1 MLFLTRLFGG
11 TGDLERQFEFVLNG
25 WINVSKFRRLEHDK
39 DPIAGDR
46 DGTCNM
52 TIRNKPIKKALHG
65 LPWFTTVKGGAY
77 VLLPGLRA
85 LRSLG
90 NALSARITR
99 IRLCRAGSLHMKL
112 RVPAWRDT
120 LGKDAVAGLVLGVES
135 VPDGLAAGLLAGVNP
150 LAGLYAYL
158 FGTIGGSF
166 FTGSAFMAV
175 QATGAMAIVVADVP
189 AVHSADDP
197 ARALFTLSVLTG
209 VVMLA
214 AGLLRLGSVLR
225 FVSNA
230 VMVGFISAVGVN
242 IILGQLANLTGYKA
256 EGANR
261 VVRAINTLVHPGE
274 LHLQSLAI
282 GVVTVALILVLERT
296 RLGPL
301 GLVLAVIVASAGVA
315 VLGWHG
321 VATVGE
327 LSKIPRALPLPEVP
341 MLRLVPSLVIPAVS
355 LAFVGL
361 IQGAAISASFP
372 NPDGRYPDAS
382 RDFIGQGAANVIAG
396 IFRGMPVGGSMS
408 ATSLNKSAGARSRIA
423 LMIAGVVM
431 AVVILAFAGLVGHI
445 AMPALAGLLILV
457 GFRTIKPDDL
467 RSVWKTGTVQK
478 AVLATTFVLTMVIP
492 LQYAVLAGV
501 GLSAILHVVRQSNQI
516 TIKRWRLDP
525 DGNLIETD
533 PPAQLPA
540 NEVVVLQ
547 PYGSLFFAAAP
558 VLESQLPAP
567 ADAGTGNSV
576 VILRLRG
583 RTDLGTTFMDVLRR
597 YAQTLTAN
605 GSKLVIVSASE
616 RIQEQLRVTGV
627 TDLITS
633 ENIYTGDERVGATLK
648 RAYADATAW
657 IEHNQH
663 ATGTDTR

>member
-1 MLFLTRLFGG
+1 
-11 TGDLERQFEFVLNG
+11 
-25 WINVSKFRRLEHDK
+25 
-39 DPIAGDR
+39 
-46 DGTCNM
+46 
-52 TIRNKPIKKALHG
+52 
-65 LPWFTTVKGGAY
+65 
-77 VLLPGLRA
+77 
-85 LRSLG
+85 
-90 NALSARITR
+90 
-99 IRLCRAGSLHMKL
+99 MKL
-112 RVPAWRDT
+112 RVPVRRDT

-158 FGTIGGSF
+158 FGTIGGSL
-166 FTGSAFMAV
+166 FTSSAFMAV
-175 QATGAMAIVVADVP
+175 QATGAMAIIIADVP

-214 AGLLRLGSVLR
+214 AGFLRLGSVLR

-261 VVRAINTLVHPGE
+261 VVRAVNTLIHPGE

-282 GVVTVALILVLERT
+282 GVLTIALILVLERT
-296 RLGPL
+296 KAGPL
-301 GLVLAVIVASAGVA
+301 GLVLAVIITSAGVA
-315 VLGWHG
+315 VLGWGG
-321 VATVGE
+321 VATVRE
-327 LSKIPRALPLPEVP
+327 LSEVPRALPLPEAP
-341 MLRLVPSLVIPAVS
+341 MLRLVPSLVVPAVS

-361 IQGAAISASFP
+361 VQGAAISAGFP

-396 IFRGMPVGGSMS
+396 IFRGMAVGGSMS
-408 ATSLNKSAGARSRIA
+408 ATSLNRAAGARSRIA
-423 LMIAGVVM
+423 LMIASVVM
-431 AVVILAFAGLVGHI
+431 AVVIIAFAGLVGHI
-445 AMPALAGLLILV
+445 AMPALAGLLMLV
-457 GFRTIKPDDL
+457 GYRTIKLDDL
-467 RSVWKTGTVQK
+467 RSVWKTGAVQK
-478 AVLATTFVLTMVIP
+478 AVLATSFALTMVIP

-501 GLSAILHVVRQSNQI
+501 GLSVILHVVRQSNQV

-540 NEVVVLQ
+540 GEVVALQ
-547 PYGSLFFAAAP
+547 PYGTLFFAAAP

-567 ADAGTGNSV
+567 AAISLNSV

-597 YAQTLTAN
+597 YAQALTAA

-627 TDLITS
+627 TDLITP
-633 ENIYTGDERVGATLK
+633 ENIYAGDERVGASLK

-663 ATGTDTR
+663 ATGTDAR

>member
-1 MLFLTRLFGG
+1 
-11 TGDLERQFEFVLNG
+11 
-25 WINVSKFRRLEHDK
+25 
-39 DPIAGDR
+39 
-46 DGTCNM
+46 
-52 TIRNKPIKKALHG
+52 
-65 LPWFTTVKGGAY
+65 
-77 VLLPGLRA
+77 
-85 LRSLG
+85 
-90 NALSARITR
+90 
-99 IRLCRAGSLHMKL
+99 MKL
-112 RVPAWRDT
+112 GIPARRDT

-150 LAGLYAYL
+150 IAGLYAYL

-166 FTGSAFMAV
+166 FTSSAFMAV

-197 ARALFTLSVLTG
+197 ARALFTLSLLTG

-214 AGLLRLGSVLR
+214 AGFLRLGSVLR

-282 GVVTVALILVLERT
+282 GVVTIALILVLERT

-321 VATVGE
+321 VATVSD
-327 LSKIPRALPLPEVP
+327 LSKIPRALPLPEAP
-341 MLRLVPSLVIPAVS
+341 MLRLVPSLLVPAVS

-361 IQGAAISASFP
+361 VQGAAISANFP
-372 NPDGRYPDAS
+372 NPDGRYPDTS

-445 AMPALAGLLILV
+445 AMPALAGLLMLV

-467 RSVWKTGTVQK
+467 QSVWKTGAGQK

-501 GLSAILHVVRQSNQI
+501 GLSVILHVVRQSNQV

-533 PPAQLPA
+533 PPARLPA

-547 PYGSLFFAAAP
+547 PYGSLFFAAASA
-558 VLESQLPAP
+558 LESQLPAP
-567 ADAGTGNSV
+567 ADAVGNSV

-597 YAQTLTAN
+597 YAQTLKAT

-627 TDLITS
+627 TDLIIP
-633 ENIYTGDERVGATLK
+633 ENIYTGDERVGAAVK

-663 ATGTDTR
+663 ASGTDTR

>member
-1 MLFLTRLFGG
+1 
-11 TGDLERQFEFVLNG
+11 
-25 WINVSKFRRLEHDK
+25 
-39 DPIAGDR
+39 
-46 DGTCNM
+46 
-52 TIRNKPIKKALHG
+52 
-65 LPWFTTVKGGAY
+65 
-77 VLLPGLRA
+77 
-85 LRSLG
+85 
-90 NALSARITR
+90 
-99 IRLCRAGSLHMKL
+99 MKL
-112 RVPAWRDT
+112 GIRARRDT
-120 LGKDAVAGLVLGVES
+120 LGKDAIAGLVLGVES

-150 LAGLYAYL
+150 IAGLYAYL

-166 FTGSAFMAV
+166 FTSSTFMAV

-197 ARALFTLSVLTG
+197 ARALYTLSLLTG

-214 AGLLRLGSVLR
+214 AGFLRLGSVLR

-282 GVVTVALILVLERT
+282 GVVTIALILVLERT

-321 VATVGE
+321 VATVSD
-327 LSKIPRALPLPEVP
+327 LSKIPRALPLPEAP
-341 MLRLVPSLVIPAVS
+341 MLRLVPSLLVPAVS

-361 IQGAAISASFP
+361 VQGAAISANFP
-372 NPDGRYPDAS
+372 NPDGRYPDTS

-445 AMPALAGLLILV
+445 AMPALAGLLMLV

-467 RSVWKTGTVQK
+467 QSVWKTGAGQK
-478 AVLATTFVLTMVIP
+478 VVLATTFVLTMVIP

-501 GLSAILHVVRQSNQI
+501 GLSVILHVVRQSNQV

-533 PPAQLPA
+533 PPARLPA
-540 NEVVVLQ
+540 NEVMVLQ
-547 PYGSLFFAAAP
+547 PYGSLFFAAASA
-558 VLESQLPAP
+558 LESQFPAP
-567 ADAGTGNSV
+567 ADAAGNSV

-583 RTDLGTTFMDVLRR
+583 RTDLGTTFMDVLRH
-597 YAQTLTAN
+597 YAQTLKAT

-627 TDLITS
+627 TDLIS
-633 ENIYTGDERVGATLK
+633 PENIYTGDERVGATVK

>member
-1 MLFLTRLFGG
+1 
-11 TGDLERQFEFVLNG
+11 
-25 WINVSKFRRLEHDK
+25 
-39 DPIAGDR
+39 
-46 DGTCNM
+46 
-52 TIRNKPIKKALHG
+52 
-65 LPWFTTVKGGAY
+65 
-77 VLLPGLRA
+77 
-85 LRSLG
+85 
-90 NALSARITR
+90 
-99 IRLCRAGSLHMKL
+99 MKL
-112 RVPAWRDT
+112 RVPVRRDT
-120 LGKDAVAGLVLGVES
+120 LRKNAVAGLVLGVES

-158 FGTIGGSF
+158 FGTIGGSL
-166 FTGSAFMAV
+166 FTSSAFMAV
-175 QATGAMAIVVADVP
+175 QATGAMAIVIADVP

-214 AGLLRLGSVLR
+214 AGFLRLGSVLR

-256 EGANR
+256 AGANR
-261 VVRAINTLVHPGE
+261 VIRAVNTLAHPGE

-282 GVVTVALILVLERT
+282 GALTIALILVLERT
-296 RLGPL
+296 KAGPL
-301 GLVLAVIVASAGVA
+301 GLVLAVIITSAGVA
-315 VLGWHG
+315 VLGWGG
-321 VATVGE
+321 VATVRE
-327 LSKIPRALPLPEVP
+327 LSEVPRALPLPEAP
-341 MLRLVPSLVIPAVS
+341 MLRLVPSLVVPAVS

-361 IQGAAISASFP
+361 VQGAAISAGFP

-396 IFRGMPVGGSMS
+396 IFRGMAVGGSMS
-408 ATSLNKSAGARSRIA
+408 ATSLNKAAGARSRIA
-423 LMIAGVVM
+423 LMIASVVM
-431 AVVILAFAGLVGHI
+431 AVVIIAFAGLVGHI
-445 AMPALAGLLILV
+445 AMPALAGLLMLV
-457 GFRTIKPDDL
+457 GYRTIKPDDL
-467 RSVWKTGTVQK
+467 RSVWKTGAVQK
-478 AVLATTFVLTMVIP
+478 AVLAISFALTMVIP

-501 GLSAILHVVRQSNQI
+501 GLSVILHVVRQSNQV

-540 NEVVVLQ
+540 GEVVALQ

-558 VLESQLPAP
+558 VLESQLPVP
-567 ADAGTGNSV
+567 AAISLNSV

-597 YAQTLTAN
+597 YAQALTAA

-627 TDLITS
+627 TDLIS
-633 ENIYTGDERVGATLK
+633 PQDIYAGDERVGATLK
-648 RAYADATAW
+648 HAYADATAW
-657 IEHNQH
+657 IERNQP
-663 ATGTDTR
+663 ATGTDAR